1 MNDGMPVAMTVA
13 GSDSSGG
20 AGIQADLKTFQAY
33 GVHGLCAVTCVVAE
47 SPGEVLSIQA
57 VKSSVLADQIRLNL
71 EAFPVG
77 AVKTGMLYSAQLIE
91 TVIDILSAQ
100 TPRLKLVVDPVMVAS
115 SGAPLLK
122 PSAMKILREKLLP
135 MADLMTPNIDEA
147 AKLLGEP
154 LPNVA
159 AMKVAADNLRARF
172 GCAVLLKG
180 GHLRGKLA
188 VDVLADEAGVAVFE
202 APYHDDAQT
211 HGTGCTISA
220 AITAGLAK
228 GLAMREA
235 VGLGKAFVTRAITGA
250 HKIGRWQVMDY
261 SR

>member
-1 MNDGMPVAMTVA
+1 MDDGMPVAMTVA

-47 SPGEVLSIQA
+47 SPGEVVSIQA
-57 VKSSVLADQIRLNL
+57 VKSSVLADQMRLNL
-71 EAFPVG
+71 SAFPVG
-77 AVKTGMLYSAQLIE
+77 AMKTGMLYSAQIIE
-91 TVIDILSAQ
+91 TLTGVLS
-100 TPRLKLVVDPVMVAS
+100 TLNNRPKLVVDPVMVAS

-122 PSAMKILREKLLP
+122 PTAMKLLRERLLP
-135 MADLMTPNIDEA
+135 IADLMTPNLDEA
-147 AKLLGEP
+147 ALLLGEP

-159 AMKVAADNLRARF
+159 AMKEGAEELRGRF

-188 VDVLADEAGVAVFE
+188 VDVLADEGGSSVFE
-202 APYHDDAQT
+202 APYQDGAQT
-211 HGTGCTISA
+211 HGTGCTLSA
-220 AITAGLAK
+220 AIAAGLAK
-228 GLAMREA
+228 GLGMREA

-250 HKIGRWQVMDY
+250 HKVGSWQVMDY
-261 SR
+261 SS